1 VRDAIGE
8 AYSYS
13 GDYDAIGQLK
23 GFAASRGICL
33 LLVHHTRKQAADD
46 AFDMIS
52 GTTGLLGCED
62 GALLLRKEK
71 RTDLN
76 ATLDVVGRD
85 QPDQRLHLT
94 RDQDSLVWQLDHAER
109 ELWKAPPDPLLEKV
123 AALVTPDA
131 PEWSGSPSELV
142 SVLDADMAANALTRY
157 LNVNSA
163 RLRSDYNIEYGR
175 KLRHEGRRIYLRL
188 LSADDSAGCRV
199 PFTKGSP
206 AGESTA
212 VDRGSAPPGVSG
224 RRSGRHFRQPP
235 RRAHD
240 TLQPQG

>member
-1 VRDAIGE
+1 
-8 AYSYS
+8 
-13 GDYDAIGQLK
+13 
-23 GFAASRGICL
+23 
-33 LLVHHTRKQAADD
+33 
-46 AFDMIS
+46 MIS
-52 GTTGLLGCED
+52 GTTGLLGCAD

-71 RTDLN
+71 RTDLT

-123 AALVTPDA
+123 AALVTSDA

-142 SVLDADMAANALTRY
+142 SVVDADMAANALTRY

-188 LSADDSAGCRV
+188 LSAGDAAL
-199 PFTKGSP
+199 T
-206 AGESTA
+206 
-212 VDRGSAPPGVSG
+212 
-224 RRSGRHFRQPP
+224 
-235 RRAHD
+235 
-240 TLQPQG
+240 